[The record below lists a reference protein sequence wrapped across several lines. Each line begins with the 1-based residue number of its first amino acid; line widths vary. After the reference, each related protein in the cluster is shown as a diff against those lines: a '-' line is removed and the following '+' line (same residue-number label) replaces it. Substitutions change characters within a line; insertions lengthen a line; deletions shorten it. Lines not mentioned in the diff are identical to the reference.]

1 MADVKHVYKTVR
13 DLVNKEERGFIT
25 PAMFNEFAQAAQLA
39 VFNRIMND
47 ISTATRAT
55 KGGMDPGR
63 NLSLRKALLED
74 LGNFSEKLTV
84 PLSSGVGSRPADMY
98 KLISITTKGLMS
110 GFRSRNK
117 QVEVVYDEEKIDRI
131 LRSTL
136 SAPTDEFP
144 VALLSDTIEVFPE
157 SITSIEVRYYR
168 LPKGKTTANG
178 DASDTPFIEVTDYSG
193 VEVFTA
199 NCSDF
204 ELPDHYSMDLIIEI
218 ARMVGV
224 NLKEQEVM
232 AYSQPSQPNVVS
244 PKK

>member
-25 PAMFNEFAQAAQLA
+25 PAMFNDFAHAAQLA
-39 VFNRIMND
+39 VFNRIIND
-47 ISTATRAT
+47 ISAATRAS

-63 NLSLRKALLED
+63 NLSMRKALLED
-74 LGNFSEKLTV
+74 LSNFSEKQTV
-84 PLSSGVGSRPADMY
+84 TLSSGVGQRPSDMY

-110 GFRSRNK
+110 GFRPRNK

-136 SAPTDEFP
+136 SAPTDDFP

-157 SITSIEVRYYR
+157 NIRSIVVRYYR

-178 DASDTPFIEVTDYSG
+178 DASSVPFIEVTDYSG

-204 ELPDHYSMDLIIEI
+204 ELPDHYAMDLIIEI

-232 AYSQPSQPNVVS
+232 AYSQPIPPNAIS